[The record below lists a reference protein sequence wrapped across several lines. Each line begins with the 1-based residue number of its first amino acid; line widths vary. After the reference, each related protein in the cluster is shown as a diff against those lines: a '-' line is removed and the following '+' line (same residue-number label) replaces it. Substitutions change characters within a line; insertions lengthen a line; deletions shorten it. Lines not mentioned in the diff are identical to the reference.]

1 MLVLKRKTAE
11 TIMLDGGIQIKV
23 LRISRNMISL
33 GIEAP
38 SDVGIWRGEL
48 PQDELEPSQ
57 VPARRAASEPA
68 LIRSACL

>member
-1 MLVLKRKTAE
+1 MLVLKRKMAE

-38 SDVGIWRGEL
+38 SGVGIWRGEL
-48 PQDELEPSQ
+48 AHDELQTSP
-57 VPARRAASEPA
+57 VAARCAASEPA
-68 LIRSACL
+68 LIRSA